1 MQDPPDRQEVER
13 VLQWALPALL
23 APEELA
29 ELIARLRSQE
39 EQLAL
44 LRALPLD
51 EEEPWLPSSA
61 EERP

>member
-13 VLQWALPALL
+13 VLQWALPAPL
-23 APEELA
+23 APKELA